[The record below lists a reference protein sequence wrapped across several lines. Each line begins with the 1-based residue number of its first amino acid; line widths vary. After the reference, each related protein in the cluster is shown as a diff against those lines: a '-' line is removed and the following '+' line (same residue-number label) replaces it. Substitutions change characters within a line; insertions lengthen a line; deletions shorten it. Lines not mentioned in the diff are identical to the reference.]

1 MIIGIVFLV
10 LVGLF
15 IVGLFP
21 ALVDIWVETFGH
33 GARYSRAVRDH
44 EVTKG
49 DHSVV
54 QAIRRAEQA

>member
-44 EVTKG
+44 ELMNGRDIGSLSDKEG
-49 DHSVV
+49 R
-54 QAIRRAEQA
+54 QA